1 MTFFKGVDG
10 YTGNNIKVTQ
20 QIIKVK
26 LKVMRFKI
34 ASL

>member
-1 MTFFKGVDG
+1 MTFFKGVGG
-10 YTGNNIKVTQ
+10 YKSNNIKVTQ

-26 LKVMRFKI
+26 LKIMRFKI